1 MIKGIIVYAALPFLN
16 NKAYK
21 DAIIILDLFKQKSG
35 IKDIPILE
43 LNPSQLEYYK
53 NFYDDIKEFPVVLV
67 WLQEITNANS
77 TSPDYTFY
85 LNTDLD
91 RQTAKNWLS
100 DYVKNPE
107 GKPAEATTRFICNDA
122 GKIIT
127 LKKGDVGF
135 DTAFDD
141 AGQAQAS
148 CKAAEKK
155 SFFSPLV
162 LAAIGLGA
170 FLFFRK

>member
-1 MIKGIIVYAALPFLN
+1 MITEIIAYAPKGFSKDVAFKDGRILV
-16 NKAYK
+16 
-21 DAIIILDLFKQKSG
+21 DAIKSKAGIPFNIIELDANTL
-35 IKDIPILE
+35 D
-43 LNPSQLEYYK
+43 YYK
-53 NFYDDIKEFPVVLV
+53 NTYDDIKEFPVIMI
-67 WLQEITNANS
+67 WLQERSNANAG
-77 TSPDYTFY
+77 SPDYSFY
-85 LNTDLD
+85 LSTDID
-91 RQTAKNWLS
+91 RQYAKNWFNN
-100 DYVKNPE
+100 YYKNPD
-107 GKPAEATTRFICNDA
+107 GSPVPTTTRFICNDG

-170 FLFFRK
+170 FIFFRK